1 MFGAADGDSAL
12 DHLDHLD
19 LIQEGAF
26 PRNKGRAHNMDQIR
40 PTYWRFLPIR

>member
-19 LIQEGAF
+19 LIQEGASQGT
-26 PRNKGRAHNMDQIR
+26 RGVHIIWTKYDQ
-40 PTYWRFLPIR
+40 PTEDFCQ